1 MESKE
6 KQKSVKVALK
16 EEIIRLGL
24 ENYPSLHQYQKKYK
38 RGVAPSP
45 NGAIKITGMR
55 WGDLMNELGFQYGN
69 IKSRYGIYEENQK
82 EKIISEI
89 IFLMNKENTLEYM
102 KVVKS
107 ILPRLGVTYSALRGV
122 GIDWWHISAAYEDKY
137 GKIKGKRNTYQSK
150 KTLDGLPANA
160 LLKEFFELLEKKKAK
175 DIKGVHYMSKSYAE
189 KRFGTADVDDLR
201 KIYEII
207 KNKK

>member
-1 MESKE
+1 MLDIGYTYTSEKE
-6 KQKSVKVALK
+6 IEKDLDKLEYLTV
-16 EEIIRLGL
+16 EE
-24 ENYPSLHQYQKKYK
+24 
-38 RGVAPSP
+38 
-45 NGAIKITGMR
+45 
-55 WGDLMNELGFQYGN
+55 
-69 IKSRYGIYEENQK
+69 K

-137 GKIKGKRNTYQSK
+137 GKIKGKRNAYQSK

-207 KNKK
+207 KK